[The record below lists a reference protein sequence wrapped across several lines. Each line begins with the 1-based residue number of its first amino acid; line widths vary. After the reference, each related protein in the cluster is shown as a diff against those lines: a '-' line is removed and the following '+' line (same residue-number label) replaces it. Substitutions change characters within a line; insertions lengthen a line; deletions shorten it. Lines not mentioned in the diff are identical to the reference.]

1 MVFYSFTKYIKIEF
15 RINIF
20 YQKPL
25 NCTDLDYFESFPYN
39 KFGPGGSI
47 GLLMSNPKNN
57 FILCALM
64 KHCIFTYI

>member
-47 GLLMSNPKNN
+47 GLLMSNPK
-57 FILCALM
+57 
-64 KHCIFTYI
+64 K